1 MMELWEIIVL
11 IYFISAII
19 ITIVDSLKKKNG
31 EEE

>member
-19 ITIVDSLKKKNG
+19 ITIVDSIKKKNG